1 MSNEIRLHDLTFV
14 PYISSKEIE
23 EKVCAL
29 ARKLDIDYAGR
40 NPVMLVVLNGAF
52 IFAADL
58 VRKMTIPVRLD
69 FIKVSSYHGTHSTGQ
84 MKEHLMWQ
92 LPLEDQDV
100 LIVEDIVDTGKTI
113 QYLKQKLLE
122 QHPRSV
128 EIVCLLKK
136 PEVYSLPDEI
146 RYEGMSIP
154 NRFVVGYGLDY
165 DGLGRDLD
173 AIYQKK
179 EA

>member
-1 MSNEIRLHDLTFV
+1 MNEIKIHDLTFI
-14 PYISSKEIE
+14 PFISAQEIDE
-23 EKVCAL
+23 TVTTL
-29 ARKLDIDYAGR
+29 AKRIDEDYAGL
-40 NPVMLVVLNGAF
+40 NPIMLIVLNGAF

-58 VRKMTIPVRLD
+58 VRKMKIPVRLD
-69 FIKVSSYHGTHSTGQ
+69 FIKVSSYHGTSSTGQ
-84 MKEHLMWQ
+84 MKEHLLWQ
-92 LPLEDQDV
+92 TPLEGQDV
-100 LIVEDIVDTGKTI
+100 IIVEDIVDTGKTI
-113 QYLKQKLLE
+113 QYLKQKIG
-122 QHPRSV
+122 QQNPRSV
-128 EIVCLLKK
+128 EIACLLKK